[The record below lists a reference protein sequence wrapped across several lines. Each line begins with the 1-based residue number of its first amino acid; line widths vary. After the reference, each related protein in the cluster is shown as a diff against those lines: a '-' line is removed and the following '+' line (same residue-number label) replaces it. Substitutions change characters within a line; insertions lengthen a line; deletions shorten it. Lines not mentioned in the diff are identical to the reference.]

1 MSAADQLA
9 TDTITRLTFGIV
21 EPEVSRLALALVETA
36 IGVGL
41 ISGRFIRLTLLML
54 FGQMLGTITPLFLF
68 PELTWKSFP
77 LVPTLEGQYIIK
89 NLVLVSAGITIG
101 ATVRGG
107 GVLDDPEAYELGRA
121 GARAAPLDHAGS
133 NELDDGGDRPD
144 LHPAGDDDVGVTL
157 GRLDELLVHRPHRCQ
172 VLREHRLG

>member
-1 MSAADQLA
+1 MNARFARLDRLLTRWMADHGVSLLRFSVGAVFIWFGVLKFFPGVSAADQLA

-21 EPEVSRLALALVETA
+21 QPEVSRILLALLETA
-36 IGVGL
+36 IGLGL
-41 ISGRFIRLTLLML
+41 ISGSFIRVTLLLL

-89 NLVLVSAGITIG
+89 NLVLVAAGITIG

-107 GVLDDPEAYELGRA
+107 GVLDDPEAYAVGRA
-121 GARAAPLDHAGS
+121 S
-133 NELDDGGDRPD
+133 TDRS
-144 LHPAGDDDVGVTL
+144 V
-157 GRLDELLVHRPHRCQ
+157 
-172 VLREHRLG
+172 

>member
-1 MSAADQLA
+1 MNARFARLDRLLTRWMADHGVSLLRFSVGAVFIWFGVLKFFPGVSAADQLA

-21 EPEVSRLALALVETA
+21 QPEVSRILLALLETA

-41 ISGRFIRLTLLML
+41 ISGSFIRVTLLLL

-89 NLVLVSAGITIG
+89 NLVLVAAGITIG

-107 GVLDDPEAYELGRA
+107 GVLDDPEAYAVGRA
-121 GARAAPLDHAGS
+121 S
-133 NELDDGGDRPD
+133 TDRS
-144 LHPAGDDDVGVTL
+144 V
-157 GRLDELLVHRPHRCQ
+157 
-172 VLREHRLG
+172 